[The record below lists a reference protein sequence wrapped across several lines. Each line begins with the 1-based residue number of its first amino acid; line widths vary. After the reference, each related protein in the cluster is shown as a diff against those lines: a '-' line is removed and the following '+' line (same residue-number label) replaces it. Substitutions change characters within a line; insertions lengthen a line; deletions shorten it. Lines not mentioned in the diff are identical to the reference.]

1 MCAEIL
7 SWIWCGSDYLSFDCF
22 SILTRVFRNPIFHKT
37 FFDFNLCYIE
47 ISIEYMTL
55 DLVWIFS
62 FMCRSWCG
70 RIFRCRRGYLS
81 HFWLLFVSNSSFWNH
96 FSTCFRLLRTFFS
109 LFLELK
115 IVWVDF
121 RYWIYCSVGAAISLS
136 FDCFSIPTCVSEC
149 ILWYYFIFFR
159 LLFLWNVCTTRG

>member
-55 DLVWIFS
+55 DLVWIFIHSCFEVGVGGS
-62 FMCRSWCG
+62 F
-70 RIFRCRRGYLS
+70 
-81 HFWLLFVSNSSFWNH
+81 FV
-96 FSTCFRLLRTFFS
+96 
-109 LFLELK
+109 
-115 IVWVDF
+115 
-121 RYWIYCSVGAAISLS
+121 GGGISLI
-136 FDCFSIPTCVSEC
+136 FDCFSVLTRVFETIFP
-149 ILWYYFIFFR
+149 LAFDFFGLFFHYF
-159 LLFLWNVCTTRG
+159 